1 MATIVDNARV
11 NAQSAHLLEQRGPS
25 LVNTRWDD
33 AGSAVDSEIKG
44 VLERSAAAWSAGDL
58 DTFMACYEDSPDTI
72 YLTATHIVS
81 GYAAIRSMY
90 AERFGADNGNSMG
103 VLTVKLLRV
112 TRLGSEHVLAVGLY
126 SLEGVEVSQ
135 GRHTGMCSLVLH
147 NTAAG
152 WRICADHT
160 S

>member
-1 MATIVDNARV
+1 M
-11 NAQSAHLLEQRGPS
+11 
-25 LVNTRWDD
+25 NTRWDD
-33 AGSAVDSEIKG
+33 AGRAVDSEIKG
-44 VLERSAAAWSAGDL
+44 VLERGAAAWSAGDL

-72 YLTATHIVS
+72 YLTATQIVS

-90 AERFGADNGNSMG
+90 AERFGADDANSMG

-112 TRLGSEHVLAVGLY
+112 TRIGSEHMLAVGLY